1 MTFNAIVSKDPSKA
15 FKAIRNSRNN
25 KIKSINTL
33 TVGKIIYKG
42 KCVKDGFY
50 DSLCALKNPPTPFSY
65 GNYDLDYKLILWL

>member
-33 TVGKIIYKG
+33 TVGKVTYKG
-42 KCVKDGFY
+42 KCVKDGLY
-50 DSLCALKNPPTPFSY
+50 DSPCGLKNPPVPSSN
-65 GNYDLDYKLILWL
+65 GNYDLEYKLIL